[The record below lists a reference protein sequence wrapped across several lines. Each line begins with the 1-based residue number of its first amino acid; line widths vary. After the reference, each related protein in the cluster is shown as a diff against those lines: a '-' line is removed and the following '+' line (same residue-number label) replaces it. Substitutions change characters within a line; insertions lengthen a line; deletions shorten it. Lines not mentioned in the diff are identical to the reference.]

1 MTVEAIAT
9 LGMPSRAQSGLRLT
23 MIAGGSAAAAA
34 DRQQRNRGGAS
45 RPFSLLPGRCQM
57 LPNRLGSTHYNP
69 LITKKKW
76 WLSQSLANRS
86 LSNFP

>member
-1 MTVEAIAT
+1 
-9 LGMPSRAQSGLRLT
+9 

-69 LITKKKW
+69 LITNKMVVVAV
-76 WLSQSLANRS
+76 SGEPVSVQFSLIGAEKQ
-86 LSNFP
+86 